1 MSKIFNKRSFRINFS
16 WLIFDKFFRASLN
29 ILLSIILARSLGP
42 EDFGILSYILALVFL
57 FTAISALGI
66 NPILTN
72 KIIKDKKSENH
83 VILINS
89 YYLRFLA
96 SLICYCL
103 FIFLI
108 NFSESENKYFLYS
121 LILGSLIVLKSYE
134 VLFSYFE
141 AKSLSKYIVLSQL
154 LGLIISFL
162 LIIYFVYYNFN
173 SIYIYFSLAF
183 DAVVVFFS
191 INTIYFL
198 KKKKYLTLI
207 DLKILKKTISK
218 SFPLLISTISIILY
232 MRIDQIMIKIM
243 IDEYSLGIY
252 SVSVRFVEIF
262 HFIPKIIIISIL
274 PIILISR
281 RYKLELLRLN
291 SIIFKISLLIVF
303 FIFFSS
309 DLLIEILYGKNY
321 NESTIT
327 TKILSF
333 SILFVF
339 YGVVNEHWYISKNL
353 QKYYA
358 ISVFFGAMSNII
370 LNYLLIRQIGL
381 IGAAYSTLITYF
393 LIIFVFDYFNNKTRK
408 LLKIKYES
416 IIKL

>member
-1 MSKIFNKRSFRINFS
+1 
-16 WLIFDKFFRASLN
+16 
-29 ILLSIILARSLGP
+29 
-42 EDFGILSYILALVFL
+42 
-57 FTAISALGI
+57 
-66 NPILTN
+66 
-72 KIIKDKKSENH
+72 
-83 VILINS
+83 
-89 YYLRFLA
+89 
-96 SLICYCL
+96 
-103 FIFLI
+103 
-108 NFSESENKYFLYS
+108 
-121 LILGSLIVLKSYE
+121 
-134 VLFSYFE
+134 
-141 AKSLSKYIVLSQL
+141 
-154 LGLIISFL
+154 
-162 LIIYFVYYNFN
+162 
-173 SIYIYFSLAF
+173 
-183 DAVVVFFS
+183 
-191 INTIYFL
+191 
-198 KKKKYLTLI
+198 
-207 DLKILKKTISK
+207 
-218 SFPLLISTISIILY
+218 

>member
-191 INTIYFL
+191 INSIYFL

>member
-16 WLIFDKFFRASLN
+16 WLIFDKFFRASFN

-57 FTAISALGI
+57 FTSISALGI

-96 SLICYCL
+96 SLICYGL

-108 NFSESENKYFLYS
+108 NFSESETKYFLYS

-162 LIIYFVYYNFN
+162 LIIYFVYYDFN
-173 SIYIYFSLAF
+173 SIYIYFSLTF

-191 INTIYFL
+191 INIIYFL

-207 DLKILKKTISK
+207 NLKILKNIISK

-262 HFIPKIIIISIL
+262 HFIPKILIISIL

-281 RYKLELLRLN
+281 RYKLELLKLN

-321 NESTIT
+321 EGSVIT

-358 ISVFFGAMSNII
+358 IIVFFGAISNII
-370 LNYLLIRQIGL
+370 FNYLLIRQIGL

-416 IIKL
+416 LIKL

>member
-207 DLKILKKTISK
+207 NLKILKKTISK

>member
-1 MSKIFNKRSFRINFS
+1 MSKIFNKRSFKINFS

-198 KKKKYLTLI
+198 KKK
-207 DLKILKKTISK
+207 
-218 SFPLLISTISIILY
+218 
-232 MRIDQIMIKIM
+232 
-243 IDEYSLGIY
+243 
-252 SVSVRFVEIF
+252 
-262 HFIPKIIIISIL
+262 
-274 PIILISR
+274 
-281 RYKLELLRLN
+281 
-291 SIIFKISLLIVF
+291 
-303 FIFFSS
+303 
-309 DLLIEILYGKNY
+309 
-321 NESTIT
+321 
-327 TKILSF
+327 
-333 SILFVF
+333 
-339 YGVVNEHWYISKNL
+339 
-353 QKYYA
+353 
-358 ISVFFGAMSNII
+358 NI
-370 LNYLLIRQIGL
+370 
-381 IGAAYSTLITYF
+381 
-393 LIIFVFDYFNNKTRK
+393 
-408 LLKIKYES
+408 
-416 IIKL
+416 